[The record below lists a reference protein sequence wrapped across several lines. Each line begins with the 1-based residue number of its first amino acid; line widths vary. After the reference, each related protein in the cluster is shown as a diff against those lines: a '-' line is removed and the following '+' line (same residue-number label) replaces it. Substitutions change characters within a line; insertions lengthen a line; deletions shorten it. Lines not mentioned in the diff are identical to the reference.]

1 MELQMENGNGIANGK
16 WKMAMESQMATEM
29 VIETEGEMV
38 KSMWWK
44 RQRQMEMASEMTKAT
59 DMAMAYGNNTW

>member
-16 WKMAMESQMATEM
+16 WKMAMELQMATEM